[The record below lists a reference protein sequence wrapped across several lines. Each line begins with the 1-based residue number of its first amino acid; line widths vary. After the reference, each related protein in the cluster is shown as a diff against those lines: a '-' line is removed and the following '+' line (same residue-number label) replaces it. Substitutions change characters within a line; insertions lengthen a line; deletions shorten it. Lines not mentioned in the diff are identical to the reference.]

1 MNEPKKL
8 YRTEH
13 GAAMLAGVCRGVPEY
28 FNLDPSVVRLVWAA
42 LCCLWGT
49 GVVLYLVAAV
59 VLPKKS
65 QVYPG
70 Y

>member
-8 YRTEH
+8 SRTEH
-13 GAAMLAGVCRGVPEY
+13 GAAMLAGVCGGVSEY

>member
-13 GAAMLAGVCRGVPEY
+13 GAAMLAGVCGGVSEY

-65 QVYPG
+65 QVYPS

>member
-13 GAAMLAGVCRGVPEY
+13 GAAMLAGVCGGVSEY

-42 LCCLWGT
+42 LCCIWGT